1 MILRLHEVARSHGA
15 GRQRYRL
22 RVPALEL
29 RAGRQLA
36 IVGPS
41 GCGKSTLLDLLA
53 LALAPDPGG
62 RFEFLA
68 GERPQDIAALWRDGR
83 QDRLAALRRQHC
95 GYVLQSGGLLE
106 FLDVRRN
113 IGLPCALLG
122 APSAERVQAL
132 AERLEIGDQLD
143 KKPAALSVG
152 QRQRVAIARALAHA
166 PRLLLADEPTAAL
179 DPLNAERVMRL
190 LVEQGRERGACTVVA
205 THDERLARAAG
216 LEVLAIRWQRE
227 ADDSVGACLEEVG
240 CYRAEDIAALA
251 ARADVAFA
259 VPRTRQIAATA
270 DLSGG
275 GETALSVEMIP
286 SAAGDPL
293 LAGLPQ
299 PDRPTRVVLSHGAA
313 EKLGAQPGERIVAR
327 IGRRMDGQAQ
337 SQRLEL
343 DVLAVLPQERF
354 ARDALFAPLAL
365 LEAAEDYRDGRA
377 VAAYG
382 WPGKAGETPRARIYP
397 GFRLYARD
405 LDAVEGLRR
414 HFVASGVEVA
424 TQAEAIAQVRSLSRN
439 LGLVFWI
446 VAALAIG
453 GAFAAIAASS
463 LAAVERKRRALA
475 VLRLLGFP
483 TAALVGFVMLLALFS
498 AVFGLFLAGLLYA
511 ATAGAL
517 NHLFDNQ
524 SGEFVCRLLPSHY
537 LTALLATLLCSVLA
551 AASGGWRAA
560 RIEAA
565 EGLRDV

>member
-1 MILRLHEVARSHGA
+1 
-15 GRQRYRL
+15 
-22 RVPALEL
+22 
-29 RAGRQLA
+29 
-36 IVGPS
+36 
-41 GCGKSTLLDLLA
+41 
-53 LALAPDPGG
+53 
-62 RFEFLA
+62 
-68 GERPQDIAALWRDGR
+68 
-83 QDRLAALRRQHC
+83 
-95 GYVLQSGGLLE
+95 
-106 FLDVRRN
+106 
-113 IGLPCALLG
+113 
-122 APSAERVQAL
+122 
-132 AERLEIGDQLD
+132 
-143 KKPAALSVG
+143 
-152 QRQRVAIARALAHA
+152 
-166 PRLLLADEPTAAL
+166 
-179 DPLNAERVMRL
+179 
-190 LVEQGRERGACTVVA
+190 
-205 THDERLARAAG
+205 
-216 LEVLAIRWQRE
+216 
-227 ADDSVGACLEEVG
+227 
-240 CYRAEDIAALA
+240 
-251 ARADVAFA
+251 
-259 VPRTRQIAATA
+259 
-270 DLSGG
+270 
-275 GETALSVEMIP
+275 
-286 SAAGDPL
+286 
-293 LAGLPQ
+293 
-299 PDRPTRVVLSHGAA
+299 
-313 EKLGAQPGERIVAR
+313 
-327 IGRRMDGQAQ
+327 
-337 SQRLEL
+337 
-343 DVLAVLPQERF
+343 
-354 ARDALFAPLAL
+354 
-365 LEAAEDYRDGRA
+365 
-377 VAAYG
+377 
-382 WPGKAGETPRARIYP
+382 KAGETPRARIYP